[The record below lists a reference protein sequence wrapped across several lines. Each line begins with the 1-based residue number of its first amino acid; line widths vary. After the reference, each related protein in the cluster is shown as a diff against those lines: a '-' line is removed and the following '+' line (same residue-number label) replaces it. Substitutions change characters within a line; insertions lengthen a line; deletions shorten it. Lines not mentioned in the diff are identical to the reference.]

1 MTPILRKH
9 FRGGGNV
16 PMSMLIL
23 KKVSKRR
30 GEPKEGGVIV
40 LRRPSQ
46 SLFLENYYI
55 CLRDGDLW
63 PFK

>member
-1 MTPILRKH
+1 LTSILRKN

-46 SLFLENYYI
+46 SLSWRIIIFV
-55 CLRDGDLW
+55 
-63 PFK
+63 